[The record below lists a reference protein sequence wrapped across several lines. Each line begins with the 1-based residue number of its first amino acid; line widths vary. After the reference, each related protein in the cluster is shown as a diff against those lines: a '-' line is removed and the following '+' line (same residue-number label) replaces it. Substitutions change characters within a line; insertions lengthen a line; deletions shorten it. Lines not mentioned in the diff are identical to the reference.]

1 MSVKHTITS
10 IGIKI
15 LTYIRLCRSHAMLS
29 AKYCTAV
36 QVTLMILCLTIFDYV
51 RRHMTRHEVHV
62 LCFVLFYK
70 FTLFCDLFILK
81 LQNQNSSSFHCG
93 LQCQQPQSSPKPLAS
108 SPCTSFGSVP
118 SFHASG
124 KTTDSVPFFTPS
136 TYKTLK

>member
-51 RRHMTRHEVHV
+51 RRHNFKTRGTR
-62 LCFVLFYK
+62 FVLFYD
-70 FTLFCDLFILK
+70 LNLFIF
-81 LQNQNSSSFHCG
+81 QIT
-93 LQCQQPQSSPKPLAS
+93 KPE
-108 SPCTSFGSVP
+108 
-118 SFHASG
+118 
-124 KTTDSVPFFTPS
+124 
-136 TYKTLK
+136 